1 MLKHYKTIGMIGGIA
16 PASTVDYYNRIIS
29 RFQERT
35 GQREYP
41 PILIN
46 SINMTHM
53 LKLISNDQL
62 DELVDY
68 LSEEVFVL
76 EKAGAKVIFLASSTP
91 HIVFE
96 QLRQRVKTK
105 MVSIVDSTI
114 AYAQSKGYSRLGL
127 FGTLSTMEGD
137 FFQNGFEAAGMEIIT
152 PMPDERKYINKVYME
167 ELVRG
172 RFFPESKSRLLSIVN
187 RMYSVG
193 QIDSLILGGT
203 ELPLILKSSDFED
216 IEMINTAK
224 IQVERVLDAVIGC
237 NTPVNAM

>member
-16 PASTVDYYNRIIS
+16 PASTVDYYNRLIS

-41 PILIN
+41 SIIIN

-53 LKLISNDQL
+53 MELITNENL

-68 LSEEVFVL
+68 LSEEIFTL
-76 EKAGAKVIFLASSTP
+76 EKAGAKVIFMASNTP
-91 HIVFE
+91 HLVFE
-96 QLRQRVKTK
+96 PLAQRVKTK

-114 AYAQSKGYSRLGL
+114 AYAQAKGHNRLGL

-137 FFQNGFEAAGMEIIT
+137 FFQDGFEASGMEIIT
-152 PMPDERKYINKVYME
+152 PMSDERKYIHKVYME

-172 RFFPESKSRLLSIVN
+172 RFLPETKSRLLSIAA
-187 RMYSVG
+187 RMYSEG

-203 ELPLILKSSDFED
+203 ELPLILKSSDMED
-216 IEMINTAK
+216 IEMLNTTK
-224 IQVERVLDAVIGC
+224 IHVERILDAAIG
-237 NTPVNAM
+237 

>member
-16 PASTVDYYNRIIS
+16 PASTVDYYQRIVS

-41 PILIN
+41 SVIIN

-53 LKLISNDQL
+53 MNLITNDQL

-68 LSEEVFVL
+68 LSEEIYVL
-76 EKAGAKVIFLASSTP
+76 EKAGAKVIFLASNTP

-96 QLRQRVKTK
+96 PLAQRVKAK

-114 AYAQSKGYSRLGL
+114 AYAQTKGYNRLGL
-127 FGTLSTMEGD
+127 FGTIPTMEGD
-137 FFQNGFEAAGMEIIT
+137 FFQDGFDAAGMEIIT
-152 PMPDERKYINKVYME
+152 PMPDERKYIHKIYME

-172 RFFPESKSRLLSIVN
+172 CFLPETRNHLLSIVN
-187 RMYSVG
+187 RMYNEG

-203 ELPLILKSSDFED
+203 ALPLIPK
-216 IEMINTAK
+216 
-224 IQVERVLDAVIGC
+224 
-237 NTPVNAM
+237 